1 MPRGA
6 RYDPLRDVLAH
17 SPTQLKPHITNLLNN
32 DPLPQESRLPPHR
45 LPPHALSPVAQ
56 PAPMLPV
63 PYNPTTR
70 RTPPTSVLVPLTPA
84 ELESFKAPRH
94 ALRARAGRPD
104 PALQNPNFFPP
115 PLRDKRKREDDEE
128 ERAAKRTRDS
138 GLVVE
143 HYNSR
148 PDVGV
153 AERRESP
160 IIGLKNF
167 NNWIKSVL
175 IAKFAMRAFDGAP
188 SALPGERMRGKV
200 LDMGC
205 GKGGDLQKWQK
216 ARVKEY
222 VGLDIAAVSVDQ
234 ARTRWA
240 QLRHQRFDAQFA
252 ALDCYTEPITSALP
266 ASVFTRPFDAVS
278 MQFCMHYA
286 FESVSKARMM
296 LENVSKHLRTGGV
309 FLGTVPNA
317 DFLLGRLNALPPG
330 APPKF
335 GNAVFQIRFEDRETH
350 AQPFGHRYWFYL
362 KDAVED
368 VPEYVV
374 HWPHFQELA
383 REYGLHQLYREEFHD
398 IFAAEREHRDYGPL
412 LQRMKVVSASGESQ
426 MDEDQWDAA
435 NIYLAFAFEK
445 R

>member
-1 MPRGA
+1 MP
-6 RYDPLRDVLAH
+6 P
-17 SPTQLKPHITNLLNN
+17 
-32 DPLPQESRLPPHR
+32 
-45 LPPHALSPVAQ
+45 PVAI
-56 PAPMLPV
+56 
-63 PYNPTTR
+63 PYNPINR
-70 RTPPTSVLVPLTPA
+70 RTPPTSVLIPLTPA

-94 ALRARAGRPD
+94 ALRLRAKRPD
-104 PALQNPNFFPP
+104 PALENPNFFPSSLYP
-115 PLRDKRKREDDEE
+115 SKPVSGKRKRGEE
-128 ERAAKRTRDS
+128 EEETATKRSRDS

-153 AERRESP
+153 VQRRESP
-160 IIGLKNF
+160 IIGLKAF

-175 IAKFAMRAFDGAP
+175 IAKFTKQAFEGAAP
-188 SALPGERMRGKV
+188 MQPGERLRGRV

-205 GKGGDLQKWQK
+205 GKGGDLQKWEK
-216 ARVKEY
+216 ACVKEY

-234 ARTRWA
+234 ARSRWK
-240 QLRHQRFDAQFA
+240 QRPRFDAQFA

-266 ASVFTRPFDAVS
+266 ASTLERPFDAVS

-296 LENVSKHLRTGGV
+296 LENVSKHLRKGGV
-309 FLGTVPNA
+309 FLGTIPNA
-317 DFLLGRLNALPPG
+317 DLLLQRLNALPPD

-335 GNAVFQIRFEDRETH
+335 GNSVYQVRFEDRATH
-350 AQPFGHRYWFYL
+350 TQPFGHRYWFYL
-362 KDAVED
+362 KDAVGD

-374 HWPHFQELA
+374 HWEHFEGLA
-383 REYGLHQLYREEFHD
+383 REHGLHLLYKEEFHN
-398 IFAAEREHRDYGPL
+398 IFEAERSHPDYKRL
-412 LQRMKVVSASGESQ
+412 LQRMYVVSASGESQ